1 MINVQG
7 KIMQLRGTRYI
18 STINLNCREASLVD
32 ETRVIKLTLWAEFS
46 LIVENGLTYMFKN
59 LCVNHDSYGRIYVNT
74 PKQGCQIM
82 LTDPISVNVNSSDIP
97 SDEITIEK
105 DAILSIDSISRYL
118 DCSKCNAKIKPDTKS
133 FADCP
138 SCKIKQKVK
147 ACKPNMMVRVTI
159 ENQSDMKTHIV
170 TMFKS
175 QNLTVLPN
183 AEQMMDDSLSE
194 ALLLLPETKV
204 IYERHNKIIVY
215 LKSTS

>member
-1 MINVQG
+1 MINVKG
-7 KIMQLRGTRYI
+7 KIMQLRETRYV

-32 ETRVIKLTLWAEFS
+32 ETGTIKLTLWAEFCS
-46 LIVENGLTYMFKN
+46 IVENGLTYMIKN
-59 LCVNHDSYGRIYVNT
+59 LRVKHDSYGRIYVNT
-74 PKQGCQIM
+74 PKKGCQIT

-97 SDEITIEK
+97 SDEIIIAKGE
-105 DAILSIDSISRYL
+105 ILSIDSISRYL
-118 DCSKCNAKIKPDTKS
+118 NCSKCNAKIEPNTKS
-133 FADCP
+133 FVDCP

-194 ALLLLPETKV
+194 ALLLLPE
-204 IYERHNKIIVY
+204 
-215 LKSTS
+215 LKLFMKDTIKLLFT

>member
-1 MINVQG
+1 
-7 KIMQLRGTRYI
+7 
-18 STINLNCREASLVD
+18 
-32 ETRVIKLTLWAEFS
+32 
-46 LIVENGLTYMFKN
+46 
-59 LCVNHDSYGRIYVNT
+59 
-74 PKQGCQIM
+74 
-82 LTDPISVNVNSSDIP
+82 
-97 SDEITIEK
+97 
-105 DAILSIDSISRYL
+105 
-118 DCSKCNAKIKPDTKS
+118 
-133 FADCP
+133 
-138 SCKIKQKVK
+138 
-147 ACKPNMMVRVTI
+147 MMVRVTI